1 MMADP
6 VKDDTARSPIAGCAI
21 LIIALLVM
29 AFLIVF
35 SVVVLFRQ
43 FDAISKF
50 TDEQAKP
57 VAVSTVEGNEREL
70 NALAERVELFR
81 QQLNEFDDKAVLEVS
96 ADEINLAIAA
106 YSHFDELRETFY
118 ITEIGEDAMR
128 INISFMLNGKPRMSK
143 EGEGGIIQS
152 DNRYLNAVMVARPV
166 LLKQEVVLKIDDI
179 QVEGVDVP
187 REFIEQMSPYRL
199 AERYLT
205 DDVLGPAM
213 GQLTRVD
220 LEDGKVVLMK
230 TPGEIPGD
238 MITDE
243 EVDVAGT
250 RFLVIFGSAA
260 CLFLL
265 FAGVIVFIGLRK
277 TAKDVQ

>member
-1 MMADP
+1 MADP